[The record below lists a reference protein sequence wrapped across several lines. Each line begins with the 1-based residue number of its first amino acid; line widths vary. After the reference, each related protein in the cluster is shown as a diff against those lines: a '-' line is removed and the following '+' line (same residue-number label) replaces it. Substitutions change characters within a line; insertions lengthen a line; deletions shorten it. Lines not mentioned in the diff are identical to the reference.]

1 MERRP
6 GRGRREGACV
16 RWPFVSRS
24 TYNHQRQA
32 FLDTLGL
39 AQAIKDGALRERDEA
54 KSHAAM
60 ADHNLAEMRKQYHDL
75 LDRYDSLA
83 RLMVNAPVAP
93 AYFTTTPAVVEPMG
107 DMPPQVV
114 LDAMRTISPVR
125 DKTYDAN
132 WAFWEANKER
142 AKEHPDAFAEE
153 ILDGF
158 TEPALD

>member
-1 MERRP
+1 
-6 GRGRREGACV
+6 V
-16 RWPFVSRS
+16 RWPFVSRARYELLEHNAEKMRELNAERS
-24 TYNHQRQA
+24 KADENYCMHWVNRH
-32 FLDTLGL
+32 D
-39 AQAIKDGALRERDEA
+39 ALSA
-54 KSHAAM
+54 KYDA
-60 ADHNLAEMRKQYHDL
+60 L

-83 RLMVNAPVAP
+83 RLMVNAPLPLVHEP
-93 AYFTTTPAVVEPMG
+93 VVVEPI
-107 DMPPQVV
+107 DEMPPQVV

-158 TEPALD
+158 TEPGNWPDPRHPGDT